1 MLRTRARK
9 VKFLCRSPDK
19 RHAVDSLLVLLSR
32 GALTRLNPTGHFIPL
47 TPQSMDT
54 EQGY

>member
-1 MLRTRARK
+1 MLRTRAHK
-9 VKFLCRSPDK
+9 VKFLCRSFDK
-19 RHAVDSLLVLLSR
+19 CPIRHAVDSLSR

>member
-47 TPQSMDT
+47 TP
-54 EQGY
+54 